1 MCAAARG
8 FGYDEL
14 HAAHPRLVYC
24 SISGYG
30 QDGPW
35 RDRPGFDCLVAAKLG
50 VMAEQGGHREGPI
63 FLGHP
68 SIGYGTAF
76 LATIGIL
83 SALRARHI
91 TGAGQH
97 VDTSLLDSVVAQ
109 SAMNWWWNAHDVSYL
124 ARSGSELGFG
134 RNRII
139 TDLFLCQDNEYL
151 MIHTGGDGGFKRT
164 MDILGVGECVR
175 AIDGPEMAVALDDDE
190 YHAARHLAPAAF
202 GSRPRAEWVELFHAA
217 DLAALPVL
225 RPTEVLLDDQVAH
238 AGVVIELPDQQGRPL
253 RQVGPAVMFRGS
265 PPATPAPAPA
275 VGAHDVGEVLAS
287 LPVPTGRGPGDPAA
301 GGPLTHA
308 LDGLRVLDFSGFF
321 AAAYG
326 AKLLSDL
333 GADVIKVET
342 LGGDQMRPM
351 PDLFEAS
358 NRGKRNLAVDLK
370 SAEGRAVVARL
381 VATTDVVIHNLR
393 PGKAETPRHRVRAAR
408 GHQARPRV
416 LLPAGLRLL
425 RAEVAPQELR
435 PPRLRLHRAALRRL
449 G

>member
-1 MCAAARG
+1 MDRTGTTRRERCGSGASARSRSTSRHQSDVDTLRALIGRADVFLESFRPGVAAARG
-8 FGYDEL
+8 FGYEEL

-83 SALRARHI
+83 SALRARRI

-202 GSRPRAEWVELFHAA
+202 GNRPRAEWVELFHAA

-238 AGVVIELPDQQGRPL
+238 AGVVIELPDQQGRKL
-253 RQVGPAVMFRGS
+253 RQVGPAVIFRGS
-265 PPATPAPAPA
+265 PPATPTPAPA
-275 VGAHDVGEVLAS
+275 VGAHDAGEVLAS
-287 LPVPTGRGPGDPAA
+287 LP
-301 GGPLTHA
+301 
-308 LDGLRVLDFSGFF
+308 
-321 AAAYG
+321 
-326 AKLLSDL
+326 
-333 GADVIKVET
+333 
-342 LGGDQMRPM
+342 
-351 PDLFEAS
+351 
-358 NRGKRNLAVDLK
+358 
-370 SAEGRAVVARL
+370 RARRL
-381 VATTDVVIHNLR
+381 VARRAGCRRRAGPR
-393 PGKAETPRHRVRAAR
+393 PRRS
-408 GHQARPRV
+408 ARPR
-416 LLPAGLRLL
+416 LQRLL
-425 RAEVAPQELR
+425 RR
-435 PPRLRLHRAALRRL
+435 RLRRQAPERSRAPTSSRSRRSAATRCARCPICSRPATAASATWL
-449 G
+449 ST